1 MRQRILQ
8 HGRTFPFLGSRFSMR
23 KASAVTLAIGW
34 AILFLIHA
42 TGNLMWDNR
51 LLWLVACAFGA
62 SCSLALA
69 AAAEHSEQRGASVAI
84 ALASLASCLLLAV
97 LWFFLF
103 ALVGK

>member
-1 MRQRILQ
+1 ML
-8 HGRTFPFLGSRFSMR
+8 

-34 AILFLIHA
+34 AILILIQI
-42 TGNLMWDNR
+42 TGNLVWDNR

-62 SCSLALA
+62 SCSLALS
-69 AAAEHSEQRGASVAI
+69 AAAEHDNRRAESIAI
-84 ALASLASCLLLAV
+84 AFGSFASGLLLAL